1 MRDLVPLAV
10 LLTDLLGDQRAALS
24 WVQRLQ
30 VDGAGALSA
39 LGLHGDAAVVLR
51 GKARSVGLLDDRGC
65 TNPVRAAELILVLDV
80 LAAVPQAPAATAEPP
95 PLVFTVPQEAR
106 SLVRPAQRLDLLVND
121 VIARAKGTLHIGG
134 PFWNE
139 DGWALLRPVVLPAL
153 EHRKVKVTFY
163 LHPKESGHLETVTAM
178 LTDARRHGDV
188 RALWWCGGHPSLMH
202 AKFVVAD
209 RGRGYFGSANLTS
222 LGMAEHLEVGVAL
235 EPTQSV
241 ALLSLLEAL
250 EASGLFADQSP

>member
-1 MRDLVPLAV
+1 MRDLVPFAV
-10 LLTDLLGDQRAALS
+10 LLTELLTDQRAVLA

-30 VDGAGALSA
+30 VDGAGALSE
-39 LGLHGDAAVVLR
+39 LGLHGDAAMVLQ
-51 GKARSVGLLDDRGC
+51 GKARTVGLLDDRGC
-65 TNPVRAAELILVLDV
+65 ADPVRVAELILVLDV
-80 LAAVPQAPAATAEPP
+80 LAAVPKAAATPAEPP
-95 PLVFTVPQEAR
+95 PLVFTVPQQAR

-121 VIARAKGTLHIGG
+121 VIARANGTLHIGG

-139 DGWALLRPVVLPAL
+139 DGWALLRPVILPAL
-153 EHRKVKVTFY
+153 EHRDVKATFY
-163 LHPKESGHLETVTAM
+163 LHPKESGHLAIVNAM
-178 LTDARRHGDV
+178 LSEARCHGDV

-222 LGMAEHLEVGVAL
+222 LGMGEHLEVGVAL

-250 EASGLFADQSP
+250 EAGGLFADQAP